1 MSLLSANACLEAEK
15 EAAMKQ
21 AQSASRAA
29 EELMKGGEVDTEMKD
44 KLKEKE
50 AGTLL
55 SNTSLCRQSCHC
67 KKLIMSPEPDFVLL
81 LILHFISKHISDL
94 SKALKD
100 VASMKAQAENLSAE
114 YDRLCDEKNSLERK
128 LAIQGEGDKKAD

>member
-1 MSLLSANACLEAEK
+1 
-15 EAAMKQ
+15 MKQ

-29 EELMKGGEVDTEMKD
+29 EELMKGADGDNETKE
-44 KLKEKE
+44 KLKETE
-50 AGTLL
+50 TGMYL
-55 SNTSLCRQSCHC
+55 SFTQTQR
-67 KKLIMSPEPDFVLL
+67 FVMIIVLYSM
-81 LILHFISKHISDL
+81 LHEVVSQVRIIYEHITNYISEL

-128 LAIQGEGDKKAD
+128 LAIQGEGDKKDDQLEK

>member
-1 MSLLSANACLEAEK
+1 MVSLLSANACLDVEK
-15 EAAMKQ
+15 VAAMKQ

-29 EELMKGGEVDTEMKD
+29 EELMKGGEADTRMKE

-50 AGTLL
+50 T
-55 SNTSLCRQSCHC
+55 
-67 KKLIMSPEPDFVLL
+67 E
-81 LILHFISKHISDL
+81 L

-128 LAIQGEGDKKAD
+128 LAIQGDGDKKDD